1 MTDTNARDNTDCD
14 ATKGDTDMPDTVGA
28 HPDIQT
34 TGTTD
39 VVAAEEMGAP
49 LLGIDLVHLPTLQAM
64 LDSPGAQTFLDEAWS
79 TDEQLACSGRTASLA
94 MTWAAKEATMKAL
107 GVGISDVPL
116 LDIEVV
122 RTPGRAPQL
131 ALRGAA
137 AERATKLGCGTMTV
151 SMSQAADTAVAAV
164 IGYPA
169 R

>member
-1 MTDTNARDNTDCD
+1 MTDTNARDATKCD
-14 ATKGDTDMPDTVGA
+14 TTKGDTDMPDTVGA
-28 HPDIQT
+28 HT
-34 TGTTD
+34 ELHTAGTTD
-39 VVAAEEMGAP
+39 VVTADEMSAP

-79 TDEQLACSGRTASLA
+79 TAEQQACSGRTASLA

-107 GVGISDVPL
+107 GVGISDIPL

-137 AERATKLGCGTMTV
+137 AERATQLGCGTMSV
-151 SMSQAADTAVAAV
+151 SMSQDADTAVAAV

-169 R
+169 P